1 MRAKAF
7 NSQAFLEFLCFF
19 IFSGLLLYLAKSGK
33 YRSYVTPR
41 MEPYIYFASIVMGI
55 WALTGFCRLFRP
67 QHRLRSSHCLV
78 VGIPI
83 LLLLLPHSPLTTSNL
98 TGNYSNKNAF
108 SVSAGQGSYS
118 IPDEVPPED
127 TINQT
132 DTSSSLG
139 ENELSSTDTA
149 VPNTVDTAVTDAQ
162 SATPEEQASVAPPGL
177 DTANKKIIVS
187 NDDFSMW
194 LTEIY
199 INIEKY
205 TGYTIDITG
214 YVFKNPDYYN
224 DDEFVPARLM
234 MSCCVA
240 DLVPVGLTCEY
251 ENVSELEEGSWVTVE
266 GNLHVGQYEYDGEQ
280 YEEPQI
286 SVTQITPA
294 EEVSDYVYP
303 FY

>member
-1 MRAKAF
+1 MQAKAF

-19 IFSGLLLYLAKSGK
+19 IFGGLLLYLAKSGK
-33 YRSYVTPR
+33 YLSYVTPR

-83 LLLLLPHSPLTTSNL
+83 LLLLLPHSPLTTSSL

-108 SVSAGQGSYS
+108 SASAGQELYS
-118 IPDEVPPED
+118 KPDEASLED
-127 TINQT
+127 SIDQT
-132 DTSSSLG
+132 DTSSPA
-139 ENELSSTDTA
+139 EDELSSADTA
-149 VPNTVDTAVTDAQ
+149 VSDTVDTAVADAQ
-162 SATPEEQASVAPPGL
+162 SAIPEEQASVVLPGL

-240 DLVPVGLTCEY
+240 DLVPVGLTCKY
-251 ENVSELEEGSWVTVE
+251 DNVSELEEGSWVTVE
-266 GNLHVGQYEYDGEQ
+266 GTLHVGQYEYDGEQ

>member
-1 MRAKAF
+1 MQAKAF

-19 IFSGLLLYLAKSGK
+19 IFGGLLLYLAKSGK
-33 YRSYVTPR
+33 YLSYVTPR

-108 SVSAGQGSYS
+108 SASAGQELYS
-118 IPDEVPPED
+118 KPDEASLED
-127 TINQT
+127 NIDQT
-132 DTSSSLG
+132 DTSSPA
-139 ENELSSTDTA
+139 EDELSSTDTT
-149 VPNTVDTAVTDAQ
+149 VSDTVDTAVADAQ
-162 SATPEEQASVAPPGL
+162 SAIPEEQASVVLPGL

-214 YVFKNPDYYN
+214 YVFKNPEYYN

-251 ENVSELEEGSWVTVE
+251 DNVSELEEGSWVTVE
-266 GNLHVGQYEYDGEQ
+266 GILHVGQYEYDGEQ